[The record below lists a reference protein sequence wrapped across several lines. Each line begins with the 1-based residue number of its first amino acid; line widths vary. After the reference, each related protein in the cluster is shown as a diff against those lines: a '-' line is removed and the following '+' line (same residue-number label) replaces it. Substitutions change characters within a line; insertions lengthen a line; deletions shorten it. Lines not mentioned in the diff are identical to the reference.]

1 MADIATISLKVNT
14 SEVERGSNEL
24 DKFQVAAA
32 GAAKSADGFGDSG
45 KDVSKIT
52 AEVAKEVEETHRRV
66 AEYTEALNKTKL
78 IRERQHRQRQS
89 NSNSCALY

>member
-32 GAAKSADGFGDSG
+32 GAAKSADGL
-45 KDVSKIT
+45 VI
-52 AEVAKEVEETHRRV
+52 AARM
-66 AEYTEALNKTKL
+66 Y
-78 IRERQHRQRQS
+78 QR
-89 NSNSCALY
+89 

>member
-32 GAAKSADGFGDSG
+32 GAAKSADGFW
-45 KDVSKIT
+45 
-52 AEVAKEVEETHRRV
+52 
-66 AEYTEALNKTKL
+66 
-78 IRERQHRQRQS
+78 
-89 NSNSCALY
+89 